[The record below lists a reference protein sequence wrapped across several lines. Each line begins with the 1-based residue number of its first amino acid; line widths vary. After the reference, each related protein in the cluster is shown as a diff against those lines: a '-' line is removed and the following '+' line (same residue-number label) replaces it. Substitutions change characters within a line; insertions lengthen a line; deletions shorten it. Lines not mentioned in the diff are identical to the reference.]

1 MRSARRAARGKR
13 TKPDVAAFL
22 LEMEPQCFA
31 LGAQLAAGDWRPG
44 QYTSFYIAEPKAR
57 LISAA
62 PFCDRVVHHAMVA
75 LLEPHFERRFVA
87 HSYACRVNKGT
98 HRALL
103 RAATLSRKCK
113 YVLKGDVVKFFP
125 SIDHDI
131 IKAQVARVISDER
144 LLRVL
149 AQIIDGSNPQEP
161 VQEWYDGDDLF
172 CGALRRRGL
181 PIGNLTSQFLANV
194 LLDKLDHAVMDDL
207 GFGDYVR
214 YCDDFLVFGDSRQQ
228 LWQAR
233 ANIERVLGGL
243 RLRLHPRK
251 GGVHCTGSTIPFL
264 GFTLRNG
271 RRRLQHDGVVRATRR
286 LRKAGQEVA
295 AGHMSAD
302 QLRTR
307 VAAWMGHAMH
317 ASNLAVVDTVLARA
331 GVGRAAGN
339 ASNFFSGV
347 SQIA

>member
-1 MRSARRAARGKR
+1 MRAARRAARGKR

-22 LEMEPQCFA
+22 LELEPQCFA

-44 QYTSFYIAEPKAR
+44 QYTSFYIAEPKVR

-75 LLEPHFERRFVA
+75 LLEPYFERRFVA

-103 RAATLSRKCK
+103 RAATLSRKRK

-125 SIDHDI
+125 SIDHDL

-144 LLRVL
+144 LLQVL

-161 VQEWYDGDDLF
+161 VQEWYEGDDLF

-243 RLRLHPRK
+243 RLRL
-251 GGVHCTGSTIPFL
+251 
-264 GFTLRNG
+264 
-271 RRRLQHDGVVRATRR
+271 
-286 LRKAGQEVA
+286 
-295 AGHMSAD
+295 
-302 QLRTR
+302 RTR
-307 VAAWMGHAMH
+307 VA
-317 ASNLAVVDTVLARA
+317 A

-347 SQIA
+347 S